1 MTKIININ
9 TGMVREIEKPESY
22 ECSICECPFIQEQ
35 EGGLNGQIGMLPVN
49 FCPFCLSGVL
59 DMTKQLL
66 GINDEEDS

>member
-1 MTKIININ
+1 
-9 TGMVREIEKPESY
+9 MVREIEKPESY
-22 ECSICECPFIQEQ
+22 ECSICECSFIQEQ